1 MGDPSGE
8 PRDDTENT
16 MPKTRLQK
24 EEQVQELTEALAG
37 SKGVVFANFKGI
49 TVDDTTKLR
58 RKCQEVGVRYV
69 VAKKTLLGRALK
81 GAGFD
86 TDARTLE
93 GSVGVAIADDEVA
106 PAKVISEFGKDRDG
120 FKLLGGLLEK
130 KFIDGTMV
138 GALAKLP
145 SKQQLLGQLV
155 GTLQAPIS
163 GFVRTLSGIYTCFVR
178 VLAAVK
184 DQKGA

>member
-1 MGDPSGE
+1 MVILS
-8 PRDDTENT
+8 
-16 MPKTRLQK
+16 RLQK
-24 EEQVQELTEALAG
+24 EEQVQELTTALAG

-58 RKCQEVGVRYV
+58 RKCQEVGVRYIV
-69 VAKKTLLGRALK
+69 SKKTLLGRALK
-81 GAGFD
+81 DAGFD

-93 GSVGVAIADDEVA
+93 GSVGVAIAGDEVA
-106 PAKVISEFGKDRDG
+106 PAKVISEFGKGRNG

-130 KFIDGTMV
+130 KFIDGAMV
-138 GALAKLP
+138 ASLAKLP
-145 SKQQLLGQLV
+145 GKQQLLGQLV

-163 GFVRTLSGIYTCFVR
+163 GFVRTLSGTYGGFVR